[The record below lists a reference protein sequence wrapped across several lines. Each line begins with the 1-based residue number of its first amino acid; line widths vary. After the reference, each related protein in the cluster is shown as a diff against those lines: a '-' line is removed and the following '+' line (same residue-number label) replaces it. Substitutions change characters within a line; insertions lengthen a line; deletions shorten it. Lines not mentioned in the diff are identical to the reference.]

1 MGTHCGQPKPNDA
14 MNRFGLF
21 FALFASTLAA
31 VLLMAL
37 YAIRG

>member
-1 MGTHCGQPKPNDA
+1 MRALSAHPRANNA
-14 MNRFGLF
+14 MNLFGLF

-37 YAIRG
+37 YAIHE